1 MSGFGSHDHHAR
13 ADRALAL
20 LRILAAVLVF
30 VHGLARVLNDG
41 VAPFGAFLSGAGL
54 PAGLAIAWGVTVIEL
69 AATPLLALGFRRLV
83 APICLLLAAIY
94 LCGIW
99 LVHWPAGW
107 FVVGPGRNG
116 MEFSVLLIAC
126 LLANAWR
133 WWPEITHR
141 RKR

>member
-1 MSGFGSHDHHAR
+1 MSNFGSHEPSR

-20 LRILAAVLVF
+20 LRMLAAVLVF
-30 VHGLARVLNDG
+30 AHGLARLLGGG
-41 VAPFGAFLSGAGL
+41 VAPFGTFLTGTGL
-54 PAGLAIAWGVTVIEL
+54 PVGLGIAWAVTLAEL
-69 AATPLLALGFRRLV
+69 VAAPLLALGLPRLV
-83 APICLLLAAIY
+83 SPICLLLAGIY
-94 LCGIW
+94 VCGIW

-116 MEFSVLLIAC
+116 MEYSVLLIAV

-133 WWPEITHR
+133 WWPESRQR